1 MCTFLAHAEAFFA
14 MFALYGNADI
24 CIILFRE
31 GHTHVVYII
40 ALITQWMLPEINT
53 IYITFLLVYFTRIL
67 VTFFSLIKMIKIVVP

>member
-1 MCTFLAHAEAFFA
+1 

-40 ALITQWMLPEINT
+40 ALITQLMLPEINT